1 MIFNKTFCNNVQI
14 SSETLRLTMGARQ
27 VWNQRNP
34 HIGNFSIIMTSNART
49 ILSVYD
55 DIKISQ
61 VLQVYIYGGHH
72 LLRFYQVHH
81 KT

>member
-1 MIFNKTFCNNVQI
+1 
-14 SSETLRLTMGARQ
+14 MGARQ

-72 LLRFYQVHH
+72 LLKFYQVHH